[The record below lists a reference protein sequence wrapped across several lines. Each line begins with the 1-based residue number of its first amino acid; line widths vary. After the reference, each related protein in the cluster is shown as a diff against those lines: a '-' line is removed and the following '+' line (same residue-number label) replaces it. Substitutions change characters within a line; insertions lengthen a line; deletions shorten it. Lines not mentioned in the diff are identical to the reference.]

1 MELKKL
7 FLFLAIF
14 IACIGLL
21 GIIVAM
27 NGGGED
33 GLLPLS
39 IAYFTVSSLFIASVF
54 LTDKVQEEKIK
65 KHKEEQ
71 KEQKKQEEERINHLN
86 QQAKEGKW
94 QFPAEKFFKLC
105 EKENV
110 KDLDNSFSLEK
121 AKLLAERCINETTP
135 ELTKDNYAGYLTEDS
150 IKAAW
155 REGLLLVAE
164 AEQKEIERKKQIK
177 DVSPNETEGRFL
189 KRAKE
194 LAILRGSAKRVR
206 MLENMSNDYMRRVRE
221 ITEAEQAMKQLGMLY
236 LEQQQ
241 KTSDW
246 AVLGGIAEG
255 IAGPAAGVAVAM
267 NTMAN
272 NQKIQQQN
280 AAYRNTAMSIMSGI
294 PNLKGDKA
302 SLMDEVYKLSAL
314 MEGCK
319 SKVVLSTPSSD
330 EVWRHFTIGK
340 TKVERRESGVLA
352 VSVPVQLK
360 NSFDLNLPDGVE
372 VVIDGTIAGEVWC
385 NKEFVADIYFPLPIY
400 GLPINMCGEYTL
412 DGMCARSA
420 EYEMKYTVK
429 LKDKQNLWLI
439 ER

>member
-194 LAILRGSAKRVR
+194 LAILRGSAQRVR

-221 ITEAEQAMKQLGMLY
+221 ITEAEQAMKQLGL
-236 LEQQQ
+236 
-241 KTSDW
+241 
-246 AVLGGIAEG
+246 
-255 IAGPAAGVAVAM
+255 
-267 NTMAN
+267 
-272 NQKIQQQN
+272 
-280 AAYRNTAMSIMSGI
+280 
-294 PNLKGDKA
+294 
-302 SLMDEVYKLSAL
+302 
-314 MEGCK
+314 
-319 SKVVLSTPSSD
+319 
-330 EVWRHFTIGK
+330 
-340 TKVERRESGVLA
+340 
-352 VSVPVQLK
+352 
-360 NSFDLNLPDGVE
+360 
-372 VVIDGTIAGEVWC
+372 
-385 NKEFVADIYFPLPIY
+385 
-400 GLPINMCGEYTL
+400 
-412 DGMCARSA
+412 
-420 EYEMKYTVK
+420 
-429 LKDKQNLWLI
+429 
-439 ER
+439 

>member
-1 MELKKL
+1 M
-7 FLFLAIF
+7 
-14 IACIGLL
+14 
-21 GIIVAM
+21 
-27 NGGGED
+27 
-33 GLLPLS
+33 
-39 IAYFTVSSLFIASVF
+39 
-54 LTDKVQEEKIK
+54 
-65 KHKEEQ
+65 
-71 KEQKKQEEERINHLN
+71 
-86 QQAKEGKW
+86 
-94 QFPAEKFFKLC
+94 
-105 EKENV
+105 
-110 KDLDNSFSLEK
+110 
-121 AKLLAERCINETTP
+121 
-135 ELTKDNYAGYLTEDS
+135 
-150 IKAAW
+150 
-155 REGLLLVAE
+155 
-164 AEQKEIERKKQIK
+164 
-177 DVSPNETEGRFL
+177 
-189 KRAKE
+189 
-194 LAILRGSAKRVR
+194 
-206 MLENMSNDYMRRVRE
+206 
-221 ITEAEQAMKQLGMLY
+221 
-236 LEQQQ
+236 
-241 KTSDW
+241 
-246 AVLGGIAEG
+246 GGIAEG